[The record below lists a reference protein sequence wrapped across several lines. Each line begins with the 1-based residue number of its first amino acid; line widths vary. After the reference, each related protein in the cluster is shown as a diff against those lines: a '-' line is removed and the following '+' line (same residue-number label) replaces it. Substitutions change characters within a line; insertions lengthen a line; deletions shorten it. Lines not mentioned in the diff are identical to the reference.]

1 MYDIFDEEYIQR
13 TWEKEIREEGREEG
27 IKVGEARG
35 RTEGIDA
42 MIANMRKAGISEDM
56 IQNVAKMSRA

>member
-1 MYDIFDEEYIQR
+1 MSILYDEEYIQNAR
-13 TWEKEIREEGREEG
+13 EKEVRMEGRTE
-27 IKVGEARG
+27 G